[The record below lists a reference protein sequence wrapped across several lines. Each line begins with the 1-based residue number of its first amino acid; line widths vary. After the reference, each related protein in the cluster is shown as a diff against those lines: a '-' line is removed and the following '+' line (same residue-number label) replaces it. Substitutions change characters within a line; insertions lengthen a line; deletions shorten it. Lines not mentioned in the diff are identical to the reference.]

1 MTKFMQSLIQ
11 STLAQQLQQ
20 YWIGDENQ
28 GANID
33 VMAFVQSEFTK
44 PRFAKNPAAQ
54 ALLSEI
60 AEWDATNDGLKYAKP
75 LAAVVR
81 KSVIAKVTAHI
92 KA

>member
-54 ALLSEI
+54 TLLSEI

-75 LAAVVR
+75 LATVVR